1 MSGATGPDEEAAA
14 RLEAG
19 RLLFAQP
26 ITFMRGVADLDQLP
40 PAGLPEIAF
49 AGRSN
54 VGKSSLINALVNRKD
69 IARASNT
76 PGRTQELNFFDLGGR
91 LVLVDLPGYG
101 YAKAPKRTV
110 DAWKRLVTRF
120 LAGRAPLAR
129 VCVLVD
135 SRHGLKEV
143 DTATME
149 TLAKAAVPYQVVL
162 TKADQIRGGM
172 VTDRLAEVA
181 DALARRIGALPVPI
195 LTSAENG
202 TGISELRAELA
213 ALARPPADPR
223 HPETLN
229 R

>member
-1 MSGATGPDEEAAA
+1 VTAVDPDHDEAA

-26 ITFMRGVADLDQLP
+26 VRFMRGVAELSQLP
-40 PAGLPEIAF
+40 PAGLPEVAF

-54 VGKSSLINALVNRKD
+54 VGKSTLINALLNRKD
-69 IARASNT
+69 MARASNT

-101 YAKAPKRTV
+101 YAAAPKARV
-110 DAWKRLVTRF
+110 DAWKKLVTRF

-135 SRHGLKEV
+135 SRHGLKDV

-172 VTDRLAEVA
+172 ITDRIAEVT
-181 DALARRIGALPVPI
+181 DALARRIGALPDPI
-195 LTSAENG
+195 LTSSESG
-202 TGISELRAELA
+202 VGIPELRAVLA
-213 ALARPPADPR
+213 ALAAPRPGDA
-223 HPETLN
+223 
-229 R
+229 

>member
-1 MSGATGPDEEAAA
+1 MSEARPLDDEAAT
-14 RLEAG
+14 RLAAG

-26 ITFMRGVADLDQLP
+26 ITFMRGVADLAQLP
-40 PAGLPEIAF
+40 PADLPEVAF

-101 YAKAPKRTV
+101 YAAAPKRTV

-129 VCVLVD
+129 VCVLID
-135 SRHGLKEV
+135 SRHGLKDV
-143 DTATME
+143 DLATME

-172 VTDRLAEVA
+172 VADRLAEVT

-202 TGISELRAELA
+202 TGVPELRAELA
-213 ALARPPADPR
+213 ALARPTADQPR
-223 HPETLN
+223 PEK
-229 R
+229 